1 MLKKINFQFLL
12 SYLGLLPFSVIL
24 FDKFFFKLLDYNI
37 VNDFSIFYS
46 IIIFVFIGAIN
57 WNLKKNISILIV
69 LLGFIPSLVS
79 VLIILMFLY
88 YGKIPWQNQESVSSI
103 LKIKEDFGWKNEII
117 GEFVLFITYCRNLG
131 FTDKPNYK
139 YLHNMISNL
148 MILSE

>member
-1 MLKKINFQFLL
+1 MFKKINFQFLL
-12 SYLGLLPFSVIL
+12 SYLGLFPFVIIL

-88 YGKIPWQNQESVSSI
+88 SYEVINY
-103 LKIKEDFGWKNEII
+103 LII
-117 GEFVLFITYCRNLG
+117 LFIIQLVFDNFIYIEQKSRIIFYQLRIPLTFIVIL
-131 FTDKPNYK
+131 
-139 YLHNMISNL
+139 YL
-148 MILSE
+148 ILIQF

>member
-12 SYLGLLPFSVIL
+12 SYLGLFPFLVIL

-88 YGKIPWQNQESVSSI
+88 SYEVINYLIFLFIIQLIFDNFIYIEKNSSI
-103 LKIKEDFGWKNEII
+103 IFYQLRIP
-117 GEFVLFITYCRNLG
+117 LTFIVIL
-131 FTDKPNYK
+131 
-139 YLHNMISNL
+139 YL
-148 MILSE
+148 ILIQF

>member
-12 SYLGLLPFSVIL
+12 SYLGLFPFSVIL

-69 LLGFIPSLVS
+69 LVGFIPSLVS

-88 YGKIPWQNQESVSSI
+88 SYEVINY
-103 LKIKEDFGWKNEII
+103 LII
-117 GEFVLFITYCRNLG
+117 LFIIQLIFDNFIYIEKNSRIIFYQLRIPLTFIVIL
-131 FTDKPNYK
+131 
-139 YLHNMISNL
+139 YL
-148 MILSE
+148 ILIQF